1 MKKILSLVMALA
13 LVLVAVS
20 AFASDSVEEYTPSL
34 TKEDY
39 ERLENQYQ
47 GGLLKQS
54 SGGSAVVPAGLSFDI
69 IPDNDA
75 TKALIDAF
83 AAAQEAGDVLSAFPE
98 AVKAQIPADLTV
110 VNEIVT
116 ALLSG
121 NADGVVSAT
130 VGCKFT
136 TAYEAGSKVCMAF
149 GISADQ
155 WVLKE
160 GTAQTDGSINV
171 TLDKDLIDR
180 ILNKPITL
188 VVVSAQ

>member
-1 MKKILSLVMALA
+1 MKKILSLVLTLA
-13 LVLVAVS
+13 LVLTAVS
-20 AFASDSVEEYTPSL
+20 AFASDSATSYV
-34 TKEDY
+34 DY
-39 ERLENQYQ
+39 AALEAQYQ
-47 GGLLKQS
+47 GGILKHSSS
-54 SGGSAVVPAGLSFDI
+54 SGTQNVPAAGLSFDI

-83 AAAQEAGDVLSAFPE
+83 AAAKEAGDVLAAFPDD
-98 AVKAQIPADLTV
+98 VKAQIPAELTV

-136 TAYEAGSKVCMAF
+136 TAYEAGAKVCMAF

-171 TLDKDLIDR
+171 TLDKGLIDQ
-180 ILNKPITL
+180 ILNKPIAL
-188 VVVSAQ
+188 VVISAQ